1 MKEMNLFGEAT
12 KRGNTMIS
20 FESIP
25 TLLQKKRYGAN
36 VDADLAE
43 RKEHVLDV
51 NLRGLHGETI
61 VYTEIDEIRN
71 KMLFIEKL
79 FQSVTIAQRVQD
91 TESILI
97 EGFYS
102 ATIEGAKTTVEK
114 VKQSFNNP
122 QNKSDKM
129 VINSYK
135 SLAYMKDK
143 KITENT
149 LFKAWCVLVDGVCE
163 NENVRGDKYR
173 SGMVTV
179 SDSFGNVVHTPAKQ
193 DAIQGY
199 MDALFGYLHTA
210 DTGFTV
216 SLVKAILAHFYLVYI
231 HPMCDGNGRL
241 ARLLMLS
248 YMNEC
253 GYSKV
258 FNLSIS
264 RSIAENISGY
274 YNSFIESEKVFELNG
289 KTVIDITP
297 FLVYMLDVFERS
309 LMMYK
314 VYNTSVLSD
323 LEGAVVS
330 KMKKVGIHAEIT
342 AAKCARLLKVS
353 EDKATA
359 VLDSLSEKNILE
371 KRENVYRLL

>member
-1 MKEMNLFGEAT
+1 MKEMNLFGETT
-12 KRGNTMIS
+12 KRGNAMIS

-25 TLLQKKRYGAN
+25 TLLQKKKYGAN
-36 VDADLAE
+36 IDADLVE
-43 RKEHVLDV
+43 RKEHVLDT
-51 NLRGLHGETI
+51 NLRGLHGEAI
-61 VYTEIDEIRN
+61 VYTEIDEIKN

-79 FQSVTIAQRVQD
+79 FQSITVTQR

-102 ATIEGAKTTVEK
+102 ATIEGARTTVEE
-114 VKQSFNNP
+114 VKRSFNNP
-122 QNKSDKM
+122 QSKSDKM
-129 VINSYK
+129 VVNSYK

-143 KITENT
+143 KITEET
-149 LFKAWCVLVDGVCE
+149 LLEAYAILVDGVCE

-179 SDSFGNVVHTPAKQ
+179 SDVFGHVVHTPARQ
-193 DAIQGY
+193 DAIQGF
-199 MDALFGYLHTA
+199 MDSLFSHLRTA
-210 DTGFTV
+210 NTDFT
-216 SLVKAILAHFYLVYI
+216 SCLVKAILAHFYLVYI

-258 FNLSIS
+258 FSLSVS

-289 KTVIDITP
+289 DTVLDVTP

-309 LMMYK
+309 LML
-314 VYNTSVLSD
+314 YNTYNSNVLSD
-323 LEGAVVS
+323 LEGTVVA

-342 AAKCARLLKVS
+342 AAKCVRLLKVS

-359 VLDSLSEKNILE
+359 VLDSLTEKNILE

>member
-1 MKEMNLFGEAT
+1 MNERMNLFGDAT

-25 TLLQKKRYGAN
+25 TLLQKKRYDAN

-149 LFKAWCVLVDGVCE
+149 LFKAWCILVDGVCE

-193 DAIQGY
+193 DTIHGY
-199 MDALFGYLHTA
+199 MDSLFGYLHTA
-210 DTGFTV
+210 DTCFTV
-216 SLVKAILAHFYLVYI
+216 SLVKAILAHFTWYT
-231 HPMCDGNGRL
+231 
-241 ARLLMLS
+241 
-248 YMNEC
+248 
-253 GYSKV
+253 
-258 FNLSIS
+258 
-264 RSIAENISGY
+264 
-274 YNSFIESEKVFELNG
+274 FIQCV
-289 KTVIDITP
+289 
-297 FLVYMLDVFERS
+297 MA
-309 LMMYK
+309 M
-314 VYNTSVLSD
+314 
-323 LEGAVVS
+323 
-330 KMKKVGIHAEIT
+330 
-342 AAKCARLLKVS
+342 
-353 EDKATA
+353 ED
-359 VLDSLSEKNILE
+359 
-371 KRENVYRLL
+371 